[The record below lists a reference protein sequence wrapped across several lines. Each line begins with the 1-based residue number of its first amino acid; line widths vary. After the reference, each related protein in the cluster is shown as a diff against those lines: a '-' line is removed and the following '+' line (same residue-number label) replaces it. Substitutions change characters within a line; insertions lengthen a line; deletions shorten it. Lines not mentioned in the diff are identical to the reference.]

1 MSDFEID
8 LIAESLTAIN
18 REYYTL
24 YENGSRVHQT
34 SAPEIIEKMLRM
46 LRSSSGDHIL
56 EIGTGSGYSTAL
68 LANII
73 GENGFVISIDI
84 DATMVERAR
93 LLLRKDGFT
102 NVRVQLGDG
111 RVGQANG
118 SPYNRIIAWASAESE
133 VPFCLVEQLTRNGI
147 IVCPLWQSARS
158 WIASFRKKETGD
170 LEEIER
176 IEGGFIPMTATP
188 LYPWLDAGQRR

>member
-46 LRSSSGDHIL
+46 LRPNSGDHIL

-68 LANII
+68 LAKII
-73 GENGFVISIDI
+73 
-84 DATMVERAR
+84 
-93 LLLRKDGFT
+93 
-102 NVRVQLGDG
+102 
-111 RVGQANG
+111 
-118 SPYNRIIAWASAESE
+118 SPTS
-133 VPFCLVEQLTRNGI
+133 G
-147 IVCPLWQSARS
+147 
-158 WIASFRKKETGD
+158 
-170 LEEIER
+170 
-176 IEGGFIPMTATP
+176 
-188 LYPWLDAGQRR
+188 